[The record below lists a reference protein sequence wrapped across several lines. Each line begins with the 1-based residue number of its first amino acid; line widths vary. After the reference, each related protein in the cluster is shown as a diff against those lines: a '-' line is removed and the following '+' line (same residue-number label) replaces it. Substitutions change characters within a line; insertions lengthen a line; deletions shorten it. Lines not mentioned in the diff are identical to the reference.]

1 MNSYS
6 EFSPPVC
13 DADGIG
19 GFLRAEEAEA
29 ARPLDLRSSC
39 CSCLASSSSESWG
52 AIPAI
57 PAIPGRFSV
66 MQNRA
71 PGCFHLNHFRSL
83 DRNEG
88 KVKSKVPV

>member
-39 CSCLASSSSESWG
+39 CSCLASSSSESW
-52 AIPAI
+52 
-57 PAIPGRFSV
+57 
-66 MQNRA
+66 
-71 PGCFHLNHFRSL
+71 
-83 DRNEG
+83 
-88 KVKSKVPV
+88 